1 MNGAMTKVLNV
12 CTNLFPIWVLLG
24 GVLAL
29 VEPRWFTWFDSRMI
43 RWGLGVIMLG
53 MGLTLGV
60 GDFKGAF
67 KLPKAVA
74 AGFVGQYC
82 IMPFM
87 GWAVATGMKLPTPM
101 AVGIILVSCCP
112 GGTASNI
119 VTYLA
124 KANVALS
131 VLMTAASTMAAVVM
145 TPLLTKFLA
154 GARVPVDAGEMFFS
168 TLQVVLA
175 PVGLGVLLNTYAKR
189 AVGLVTPWMPLMSS
203 LTVALICASII
214 GQSRA
219 KILDSLGI
227 LTVSVFILHSGG
239 FALGYLFAKVLG
251 YDKLIRR
258 TISIEVGMQNSG
270 LGVVLAGKHFPDPLT
285 AVPCAV
291 SSVFHSV
298 IGSVLAGIWRRDAAE
313 GKPRPKPGR

>member
-1 MNGAMTKVLNV
+1 MTKTLNLL
-12 CTNLFPIWVLLG
+12 TNLFPVWVLMG

-29 VEPRWFTWFDSRMI
+29 VEPSWFTWFDKNMI
-43 RWGLGVIMLG
+43 RWGLGIIMLG

-60 GDFKGAF
+60 EDFKGAF
-67 KLPKAVA
+67 RMPGAVA
-74 AGFVGQYC
+74 VGFVGQYC

-87 GWAVATGMKLPTPM
+87 GWAVATGLELPTPM
-101 AVGIILVSCCP
+101 AVGVILVSCCP

-145 TPLLTKFLA
+145 TPLLTKHLA
-154 GARVPVDAGEMFFS
+154 GKLVPVDATEMILS

-175 PVGLGVLLNTYAKR
+175 PVMLGVALNTHAKR
-189 AVGLVTPWMPLMSS
+189 AVAKVAPWMPLVSS

-214 GQSRA
+214 GQSRRA
-219 KILDSLGI
+219 ILDSLGL
-227 LTVSVFILHSGG
+227 LTLSVFILHTGG
-239 FALGYLFAKVLG
+239 FGLGYLFAKVLG
-251 YDKLIRR
+251 YDKTIRR

-270 LGVVLAGKHFPDPLT
+270 LGVVLAGKHFADPLT

-298 IGSVLAGIWRRDAAE
+298 IGSVLAGVWRRE
-313 GKPRPKPGR
+313 TPTVKS